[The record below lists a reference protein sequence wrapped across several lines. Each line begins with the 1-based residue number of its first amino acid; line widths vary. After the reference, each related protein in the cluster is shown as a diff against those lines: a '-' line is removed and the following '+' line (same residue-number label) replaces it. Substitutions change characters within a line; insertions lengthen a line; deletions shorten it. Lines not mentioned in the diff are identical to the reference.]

1 MKDFLG
7 VVGGIG
13 PLATTY
19 FMKKIINFTSAV
31 NDQDHINMIVL
42 NHAEIPDRTAY
53 ILNRTNSNPYP
64 YLLEDCLMLQEA
76 GAKLIAIP
84 CNTSH
89 YFLPQLKQE
98 VKVPI
103 VDMQKET
110 AKALKKLELQKVGV
124 MATSGTVATGLFQNA
139 LRAEGIDCF
148 LPPNSVQSKIMDI
161 IYSNIK
167 AGIMPNR
174 AEFDEVSA
182 CFWKNDCEAVIL
194 GCTELSMLK
203 EIFELKDNFVDALD
217 IAASFVVS
225 FFNKPKCNEK
235 NTLNFLI

>member
-19 FMKKIINFTSAV
+19 FMKKVINFTSAV

-53 ILNRTNSNPYP
+53 ILDKTNSNPYP

-89 YFLPQLKQE
+89 YFLPQLKQK

-110 AKALKKLELQKVGV
+110 AKALKKLGLQKVGV

-139 LRAEGIDCF
+139 LKVEGIDCF
-148 LPPNSVQSKIMDI
+148 LPPNSVQNRIMDI

-167 AGIMPNR
+167 AGVMPNR
-174 AEFDEVSA
+174 AEFDEVSDY
-182 CFWKNDCEAVIL
+182 FWQNECKAIIL

-225 FFNKPKCNEK
+225 FFNKQKSEEK

>member
-19 FMKKIINFTSAV
+19 FMKKVINFTSAV
-31 NDQDHINMIVL
+31 NDQDHINMMVF
-42 NHAEIPDRTAY
+42 NHAEIPDRTSY
-53 ILNRTNSNPYP
+53 ILDKTNNNPYP

-89 YFLPQLKQE
+89 YFLLQLKQK
-98 VKVPI
+98 VKIPI

-110 AKALKKLELQKVGV
+110 AKALKELGLQKVGV

-139 LRAEGIDCF
+139 LRAEEIDCF
-148 LPPNSVQSKIMDI
+148 LPSDSVQSKIMDI

-167 AGIMPNR
+167 AGVMPSR
-174 AEFDEVSA
+174 AEFNEVSD
-182 CFWKNDCEAVIL
+182 CFWQNDCEAIVL

-225 FFNKPKCNEK
+225 FFNKQKSEEK
-235 NTLNFLI
+235 NTPNFLI

>member
-31 NDQDHINMIVL
+31 NDQDHINMMVL
-42 NHAEIPDRTAY
+42 NHAEIPDRTSY
-53 ILNRTNSNPYP
+53 ILNKTNKNPYP

-89 YFLPQLKQE
+89 YFLPQLKQRI
-98 VKVPI
+98 KIPI
-103 VDMQKET
+103 VNMQEET
-110 AKALKKLELQKVGV
+110 AKALKKLGLQKVGV

-139 LRAEGIDCF
+139 LKAEGIDCF
-148 LPPNSVQSKIMDI
+148 LPPNSMQSKIMDI

-167 AGIMPNR
+167 AGVMPSQ
-174 AEFDEVSA
+174 AEFNEVSDY
-182 CFWKNDCEAVIL
+182 FWQNDCETIIL

-225 FFNKPKCNEK
+225 FFNKQKSKEK
-235 NTLNFLI
+235 MH

>member
-64 YLLEDCLMLQEA
+64 YLFEDCLMLQEA

-139 LRAEGIDCF
+139 LRAEEIDCF

>member
-1 MKDFLG
+1 
-7 VVGGIG
+7 
-13 PLATTY
+13 
-19 FMKKIINFTSAV
+19 
-31 NDQDHINMIVL
+31 
-42 NHAEIPDRTAY
+42 
-53 ILNRTNSNPYP
+53 
-64 YLLEDCLMLQEA
+64 
-76 GAKLIAIP
+76 
-84 CNTSH
+84 
-89 YFLPQLKQE
+89 
-98 VKVPI
+98 
-103 VDMQKET
+103 
-110 AKALKKLELQKVGV
+110 
-124 MATSGTVATGLFQNA
+124 
-139 LRAEGIDCF
+139 
-148 LPPNSVQSKIMDI
+148 MDI

-182 CFWKNDCEAVIL
+182 CFWKNNCEAIIL

>member
-19 FMKKIINFTSAV
+19 FMKKVINFTSAV
-31 NDQDHINMIVL
+31 NDQDHINMMVL

-53 ILNRTNSNPYP
+53 ILNRTNKNPYP
-64 YLLEDCLMLQEA
+64 YILEDCLMLQEA

-89 YFLPQLKQE
+89 YFLPQLKQK
-98 VKVPI
+98 VKIPI
-103 VDMQKET
+103 ADMQEET
-110 AKALKKLELQKVGV
+110 AKALKKLGLQKVGV
-124 MATSGTVATGLFQNA
+124 MATSGTVATELFQNA
-139 LRAEGIDCF
+139 LNVEGIDYF
-148 LPPNSVQSKIMDI
+148 LPPNTVQNKIMDI
-161 IYSNIK
+161 IYNNIK
-167 AGIMPNR
+167 AGVMPNQ
-174 AEFDEVSA
+174 AEFYGVSDS
-182 CFWKNDCEAVIL
+182 FWQNNCEAIIL

-217 IAASFVVS
+217 ITASFVVS
-225 FFNKPKCNEK
+225 FFNKLKCKEK